1 MRATFTL
8 FAALSFAGA
17 MSSAGQAPTPSRG
30 QRYDRLLIRNAMIID
45 GAGNPTRGPMDI
57 LVEGSTIRSIRPAR
71 PINEF
76 GTAGAAAPETREPR
90 PDRVIDATG
99 MYVMPGIIDVHSHIQ
114 FSRNNVAMPRDYQY
128 KLMLGHGIT
137 TIRDPGSG
145 EGIDTIVAHAK
156 LSAENKLTAPTI
168 LPYATAGIGRAHV

>member
-1 MRATFTL
+1 MRASLSLFT
-8 FAALSFAGA
+8 ALSLVAV
-17 MSSAGQAPTPSRG
+17 SASAQAPTPSRG
-30 QRYDRLLIRNAMIID
+30 QRYERLLIRNAMVID

-57 LVEGSTIRSIRPAR
+57 VVEGATIRSIRPAR

-76 GTAGAAAPETREPR
+76 GTAGGAAAESREPKA
-90 PDRVIDATG
+90 DRVIDATG

-114 FSRNNVAMPRDYQY
+114 FSRNNVPMPKDYQY

-156 LSAENKLTAPTI
+156 LSADNKLTAPTI
-168 LPYATAGIGRAHV
+168 VP